1 VEFALIVSGGC
12 ALRPGIRGLSHR
24 IRVRSIVGRFLEHSR
39 IYYFESGGE
48 PEIYLGSADWMPR
61 NLYERVE
68 VMFPL
73 HDPAVRR
80 RVLEEILANYLAD
93 TAKSRI
99 LNHDGNYRRAYQ
111 LPDAVN
117 GKRFDVQEFFIHLA
131 EGRPWNG
138 APAQTSGLWPS
149 KPAVEEDEGKR

>member
-1 VEFALIVSGGC
+1 
-12 ALRPGIRGLSHR
+12 
-24 IRVRSIVGRFLEHSR
+24 
-39 IYYFESGGE
+39 E

-73 HDPAVRR
+73 HDPAIRR
-80 RVLEEILANYLAD
+80 RVMEEILVNYLAD

-99 LNHDGNYRRAYQ
+99 LNRDGGYRRAYQ
-111 LPDAVN
+111 LPGAVN

-131 EGRPWNG
+131 EGRPWSGPAANG
-138 APAQTSGLWPS
+138 APGLPRVGGAPDQRTLTAKAGS
-149 KPAVEEDEGKR
+149 